1 MKAAKDKTCDGF
13 GNLTGMTPTGSGSAP
28 ALSVSV
34 NPATNQFLPSNVFN
48 VGHDGNGNVTQFGPS
63 GSLTNLTYDVSNRL
77 ATLNSSNNAYAYSST
92 NQRVYFHNSAGTAS
106 LYIYGQGG
114 KKLATYTVGIA
125 NNQVSFTLQSQNVY
139 FAGKLIS
146 AEGNAVAVDRLGSV
160 RWNAASGSHTYYPY
174 GAEYNPTPGNTE
186 KYATYT
192 RDNLTGLDYAMNRY
206 FYSAWGRFM
215 SPDGYMASA
224 HLGNPH
230 SWNRYTYTTSDPI
243 NRRDASGKDD
253 DDDDDG
259 GDDGVVDSYCDENG
273 NCTFYSFPFGAI
285 RRCHFR
291 EASQRVEGQGEPCA
305 RASCVPASPCDHTL
319 RNARRLGHAF

>member
-1 MKAAKDKTCDGF
+1 
-13 GNLTGMTPTGSGSAP
+13 
-28 ALSVSV
+28 
-34 NPATNQFLPSNVFN
+34 
-48 VGHDGNGNVTQFGPS
+48 
-63 GSLTNLTYDVSNRL
+63 
-77 ATLNSSNNAYAYSST
+77 LNSSNNAYAYSST

-174 GAEYNPTPGNTE
+174 GAEYNATPNNTE

-215 SPDGYMASA
+215 SPDPYSGSA
-224 HLGNPH
+224 HLGNPQ
-230 SWNRYTYTTSDPI
+230 SWNRYTYTTNDPV
-243 NRRDASGKDD
+243 NRRDPQGLN
-253 DDDDDG
+253 DDDG
-259 GDDGVVDSYCDENG
+259 
-273 NCTFYSFPFGAI
+273 
-285 RRCHFR
+285 
-291 EASQRVEGQGEPCA
+291 
-305 RASCVPASPCDHTL
+305 SPTV
-319 RNARRLGHAF
+319 